1 MIALFFNVCISR
13 TEMTLRLFW
22 GLTFL
27 VEQCLCMIAQR
38 SGYKPRA
45 EVLNSSP
52 DREAG
57 ASNLDCFQHAGI
69 PELVQNHRLVKMIR
83 HLWRKTGNIF
93 RWMSLCSSKSNIVS
107 KIKHKQTSTD
117 WASACVLQQQLTI
130 FILWRQNTLTTQRTS
145 IDVPLQITQCC
156 FHNTVTTTLTKW
168 IAFHIAT
175 LPLSMVLGDGD
186 IMFLTAVLIDF
197 AFWLIFCVFAAS
209 CDFDVFCCVSLS
221 WSLLCECGWQK
232 TFRKSSNTSHVNTM
246 PTRWQNSRCT

>member
-117 WASACVLQQQLTI
+117 WASACVVQQQLTI

-156 FHNTVTTTLTKW
+156 FHNTVTTILTKW
-168 IAFHIAT
+168 IAFHIVT
-175 LPLSMVLGDGD
+175 LPLSMVLGDV
-186 IMFLTAVLIDF
+186 MFFTAVLVDF
-197 AFWLIFCVFAAS
+197 AFWLIFCVCSIVWFW
-209 CDFDVFCCVSLS
+209 CI
-221 WSLLCECGWQK
+221 LLCFTEVVIALWVWLAQ